1 MRLLSE
7 NMNLDATTWNTV
19 DTELRRRLAG
29 VRVFAIDMDGT
40 IYLGNRLFPF
50 TRDFLAALSS
60 RQRDFL
66 FVTNNSSRNA
76 RDYRSKLRRMNLE
89 VPVQKIYTSG
99 DATIEYLRNANLGR
113 RLFVLGTRS
122 LHESFLEAGF
132 EIDSLQPEVVVLGFD
147 TTLSYD
153 KIDAAAR
160 FIRRGVP
167 FVATHPDLNCP
178 IDGGEMMLDCGA
190 MAAALTAAT
199 GRSPIYIGKPH
210 APMIDGLLRRAGCQR
225 EEIALIGDRL
235 TTDIRAGVDHGIF
248 SILVLTGETK
258 LQDLKTSAIQPDLVV
273 ERVVDLLDYF

>member
-1 MRLLSE
+1 MKEQILLST
-7 NMNLDATTWNTV
+7 MPQTFPQDDVL
-19 DTELRRRLAG
+19 RRLAAI
-29 VRVFAIDMDGT
+29 RIFAIDMDGT
-40 IYLGNRLFPF
+40 IYLGNNLFPF
-50 TRDFLAALSS
+50 MRDFFAGLAAH
-60 RQRDFL
+60 QRDFL
-66 FVTNNSSRNA
+66 FVTNNSSRSA
-76 RDYRSKLRRMNLE
+76 GDYRMKLRRMNLE

-99 DATIEYLRNANLGR
+99 DATIEYLRSANLGR

-147 TTLSYD
+147 TMLSYE
-153 KIDAAAR
+153 KLDAAAR
-160 FIRRGVP
+160 HIRRGVP
-167 FVATHPDLNCP
+167 FIATHPDLNCP

-199 GRSPIYIGKPH
+199 GRAPIYIGKPH

-235 TTDIRAGVDHGIF
+235 TTDIRSGVDHGIL

-258 LQDLKTSAIQPDLVV
+258 REDLRNSPIQPDLVLD
-273 ERVVDLLDYF
+273 RAIDLLDYF